1 MLTKFSVKR
10 PYVIAV
16 MVLIIVVLGVVSVL
30 NTDVDFLPNMDL
42 PYVVVATVY
51 AGQPAEIVESDVTA
65 VLEQALGNMS
75 AVQSV
80 TSMSYD
86 NVSVI
91 SLQLSSGS
99 DVDAVADEIQGR
111 LSSAGLPDSPY
122 LQESMVIK
130 ANPNMLPS
138 MSISVSRK
146 GESVP
151 DNMEYF
157 NALADR
163 IRAVDGVQDVT
174 VQGLIDNYIMVSLN
188 DEKTADVL
196 HTQVKEG
203 ITGDSALS
211 NFYSSLAKHLS
222 GALNELEQYTLS
234 DLSELSIS
242 LQNLAAFY
250 DELNDFLATDSGIAA
265 MTDRSDVVTAA
276 TAKIDEL
283 LALDTYSAAN
293 TIIKSIY
300 PETAD
305 YAAVHIN
312 RLMLSSSATGDTYGK
327 QVANAAKAANSAV
340 ALIADAMVNISP
352 DVFEDIFDYIANDS
366 APAAAQTPEAI
377 KTLTETRLASFG
389 TDLAEG
395 HPYRNAAEYVRAH
408 TAEFAQAVVDYCAN
422 LSSVNLYEI

>member
-188 DEKTADVL
+188 EEKTADVL

-203 ITGDSALS
+203 ITGDDALS
-211 NFYSSLAKHLS
+211 KF
-222 GALNELEQYTLS
+222 
-234 DLSELSIS
+234 
-242 LQNLAAFY
+242 
-250 DELNDFLATDSGIAA
+250 
-265 MTDRSDVVTAA
+265 
-276 TAKIDEL
+276 
-283 LALDTYSAAN
+283 
-293 TIIKSIY
+293 
-300 PETAD
+300 
-305 YAAVHIN
+305 
-312 RLMLSSSATGDTYGK
+312 
-327 QVANAAKAANSAV
+327 
-340 ALIADAMVNISP
+340 
-352 DVFEDIFDYIANDS
+352 
-366 APAAAQTPEAI
+366 
-377 KTLTETRLASFG
+377 
-389 TDLAEG
+389 
-395 HPYRNAAEYVRAH
+395 
-408 TAEFAQAVVDYCAN
+408 
-422 LSSVNLYEI
+422 

>member
-51 AGQPAEIVESDVTA
+51 AGQPAEIVEKDVTA
-65 VLEQALGNMS
+65 PLEQALGNMS
-75 AVQSV
+75 AVRTV

-91 SLQLSSGS
+91 SLQLNSDS

-111 LSSAGLPDSPY
+111 TASAGLPDSPY

-151 DNMEYF
+151 DNMQYF

-174 VQGLIDNYIMVSLN
+174 VQGIIDNYIMVSLN

-211 NFYSSLAKHLS
+211 KFYASLSKNLS
-222 GALNELEQYTLS
+222 GALKELEQ
-234 DLSELSIS
+234 
-242 LQNLAAFY
+242 
-250 DELNDFLATDSGIAA
+250 
-265 MTDRSDVVTAA
+265 
-276 TAKIDEL
+276 
-283 LALDTYSAAN
+283 
-293 TIIKSIY
+293 
-300 PETAD
+300 
-305 YAAVHIN
+305 
-312 RLMLSSSATGDTYGK
+312 
-327 QVANAAKAANSAV
+327 
-340 ALIADAMVNISP
+340 
-352 DVFEDIFDYIANDS
+352 
-366 APAAAQTPEAI
+366 
-377 KTLTETRLASFG
+377 
-389 TDLAEG
+389 
-395 HPYRNAAEYVRAH
+395 
-408 TAEFAQAVVDYCAN
+408 
-422 LSSVNLYEI
+422 

>member
-211 NFYSSLAKHLS
+211 KFYSSLAKHLS

-265 MTDRSDVVTAA
+265 MTDRSEVITA
-276 TAKIDEL
+276 TTDKIDEL
-283 LALDTYSAAN
+283 LALGTYSAAN

-340 ALIADAMVNISP
+340 ALIAGAMVNISP
-352 DVFEDIFDYIANDS
+352 DVF
-366 APAAAQTPEAI
+366 
-377 KTLTETRLASFG
+377 
-389 TDLAEG
+389 
-395 HPYRNAAEYVRAH
+395 
-408 TAEFAQAVVDYCAN
+408 
-422 LSSVNLYEI
+422 

>member
-157 NALADR
+157 SALADR
-163 IRAVDGVQDVT
+163 IR
-174 VQGLIDNYIMVSLN
+174 
-188 DEKTADVL
+188 
-196 HTQVKEG
+196 
-203 ITGDSALS
+203 
-211 NFYSSLAKHLS
+211 
-222 GALNELEQYTLS
+222 
-234 DLSELSIS
+234 
-242 LQNLAAFY
+242 
-250 DELNDFLATDSGIAA
+250 
-265 MTDRSDVVTAA
+265 
-276 TAKIDEL
+276 
-283 LALDTYSAAN
+283 
-293 TIIKSIY
+293 
-300 PETAD
+300 P
-305 YAAVHIN
+305 
-312 RLMLSSSATGDTYGK
+312 
-327 QVANAAKAANSAV
+327 
-340 ALIADAMVNISP
+340 
-352 DVFEDIFDYIANDS
+352 
-366 APAAAQTPEAI
+366 APG
-377 KTLTETRLASFG
+377 R
-389 TDLAEG
+389 
-395 HPYRNAAEYVRAH
+395 
-408 TAEFAQAVVDYCAN
+408 
-422 LSSVNLYEI
+422 